1 MATVDRF
8 FKEGQSAFYKP
19 KKYGRFMHHACN
31 PYTSTSFRGKEW
43 QRGFNNSYGRNFKK
57 RHKFPGTKTHGHVV
71 SPL

>member
-19 KKYGRFMHHACN
+19 KRYGRFMHHACN

-43 QRGFNNSYGRNFKK
+43 QRGFNNSYGRNLKK
-57 RHKFPGTKTHGHVV
+57 RHKFPCTKTHGHVV

>member
-43 QRGFNNSYGRNFKK
+43 QRGFNNSYGRI
-57 RHKFPGTKTHGHVV
+57 
-71 SPL
+71 

>member
-43 QRGFNNSYGRNFKK
+43 QRGFNSAYFANLKK
-57 RHKFPGTKTHGHVV
+57 VKNYEFRRRGKKVYV
-71 SPL
+71 

>member
-43 QRGFNNSYGRNFKK
+43 QRGFNNSYGRNLKK
-57 RHKFPGTKTHGHVV
+57 RHKFPGTKTHGHVG

>member
-43 QRGFNNSYGRNFKK
+43 QRGFNNSYGRNLKK
-57 RHKFPGTKTHGHVV
+57 RHKFPGTKTHAHVV

>member
-43 QRGFNNSYGRNFKK
+43 QRGFNNSYGRNLKK
-57 RHKFPGTKTHGHVV
+57 RHNIK
-71 SPL
+71 

>member
-8 FKEGQSAFYKP
+8 LKSQSFYKP

-43 QRGFNNSYGRNFKK
+43 QRGFKTLWQKFEK
-57 RHKFPGTKTHGHVV
+57 RHKFPVQRHTHVV
-71 SPL
+71 SPSDGL

>member
-19 KKYGRFMHHACN
+19 KKYGRFIHHACN
-31 PYTSTSFRGKEW
+31 PYTSSSFRGKEW
-43 QRGFNNSYGRNFKK
+43 QRGFNSSYGKISRK
-57 RHKFPGTKTHGHVV
+57 RHKFPGTKTHRHVV

>member
-19 KKYGRFMHHACN
+19 KKYGRFIHHACN
-31 PYTSTSFRGKEW
+31 PYTSSSFRGKEW
-43 QRGFNNSYGRNFKK
+43 QRGFNNSYGKILKK

>member
-19 KKYGRFMHHACN
+19 KKYGRFMHLACN

-43 QRGFNNSYGRNFKK
+43 QRGFNNSYGRNLKK

>member
-8 FKEGQSAFYKP
+8 FKEGKSVFYKP

-43 QRGFNNSYGRNFKK
+43 QRGFNNSYGRNLKK